1 MRRQI
6 KRVVA
11 TLLTASL
18 IVPMCYGNKVSNAE
32 MVKKNVT
39 ATAVDEDGSDGL
51 TEITELHAASVDNK
65 IEVRIWKNEEGK
77 IFYSAYRNGHVT
89 LKCVPLG
96 IVTKSVDLSTGLQ
109 VDEESYELKKGKEE
123 YDWYQGSKKHVNKEY
138 QEMSFVV
145 TKENA
150 KMQVIFRIF
159 EDGIGFRYVVDG
171 DTTTQNE
178 KTVITSEVSSFEFP
192 MDGRVWNADWYSST
206 YEPGSYSTRTM
217 TQVKNANGDVPP
229 AILSQVANGNG
240 SCYMLLTEANVYNE
254 EKPYCATIFHTNQGS
269 AAYKVQ
275 FSKYLKQEQD
285 PEYVGKTFKAEY
297 LPIESVT
304 MENEFHTPWR
314 VCIMTDTL
322 NDLTN
327 SSLVSDLNPAAE
339 GDFSWVEPGTA
350 SWSWW
355 STGDPIEYQSLYD
368 YIDYAKETGQ
378 KYCLVDFGW
387 ENWKDSSGKLDYEEK
402 LKKLCKYAKCFKIL
416 DVFPNPT
423 CRNCNGGI

>member
-18 IVPMCYGNKVSNAE
+18 IAPMCYGNKVSNAE

-96 IVTKSVDLSTGLQ
+96 IVAKSVDLSTGLQ

-150 KMQVIFRIF
+150 KMQVIFRIY
-159 EDGIGFRYVVDG
+159 R
-171 DTTTQNE
+171 
-178 KTVITSEVSSFEFP
+178 
-192 MDGRVWNADWYSST
+192 
-206 YEPGSYSTRTM
+206 
-217 TQVKNANGDVPP
+217 
-229 AILSQVANGNG
+229 
-240 SCYMLLTEANVYNE
+240 
-254 EKPYCATIFHTNQGS
+254 IF
-269 AAYKVQ
+269 AW
-275 FSKYLKQEQD
+275 L
-285 PEYVGKTFKAEY
+285 
-297 LPIESVT
+297 
-304 MENEFHTPWR
+304 
-314 VCIMTDTL
+314 
-322 NDLTN
+322 
-327 SSLVSDLNPAAE
+327 
-339 GDFSWVEPGTA
+339 
-350 SWSWW
+350 
-355 STGDPIEYQSLYD
+355 
-368 YIDYAKETGQ
+368 
-378 KYCLVDFGW
+378 CLVLHLW
-387 ENWKDSSGKLDYEEK
+387 SQ
-402 LKKLCKYAKCFKIL
+402 
-416 DVFPNPT
+416 
-423 CRNCNGGI
+423 